1 MALPALSC
9 VAEFLVGEASSES
22 LLVVEEERRYSR
34 HRAFVLSTYV
44 DSLFARCGE
53 INLDMRDVESLF
65 LNMDAMKTPLADAW
79 HHAGLHRIVYRYAD
93 HDLCPLMSSWFD
105 KMRYGDRVIRRSA
118 LLSAFRCNLCH
129 RFAEIDI
136 IFRMRPDKT
145 LHHLRNLGI

>member
-65 LNMDAMKTPLADAW
+65 LNMDAMKTPFADAW